1 AAASATSAALDVL
14 VEMANFGHGID
25 RALAG
30 LFGYLG
36 VVAVASAAAWWA
48 HLESKAVRERALGN
62 R

>member
-1 AAASATSAALDVL
+1 
-14 VEMANFGHGID
+14 MANFGHGID